1 MSASR
6 RPLGVLAIVAALAGA
21 GWYGWQ
27 QYAGQP
33 SLEGFASGNGRIEAT
48 EMDVASKTGGR
59 LDSVLVRE
67 GDDVNAGQVVARM
80 DVRAQEAE
88 LQISDAQI
96 EQARANRDAAAA
108 AVSQRHSDVATASAV
123 VSQRDSQLD
132 LAEKEIERTQRL
144 VDKGFI
150 SNQKLDVDR
159 TNRQSALDATK
170 AARSQLSGAQS
181 SIAAAGAAVKQ
192 ADAAIE
198 AAEARSARIRVDL
211 QDAVLTAP
219 ADGRVLYRLA
229 EPGEVLAA
237 GGKVLTLL
245 DITDVY
251 MTVFLPTSQAGRV
264 AIGSEARIVLDVRP
278 DISIPATVSFVSPQ
292 AQFTPKSVE
301 TQAEREKLMFRVRVK
316 IPPELLRA
324 YAKQVKTGLPGVA
337 WIRLDPAAPW
347 PATLPPPVELPEK
360 RAEKQAEK
368 QPEQQPEQRQD
379 QRPAS

>member
-144 VDKGFI
+144 VNKGFI

-368 QPEQQPEQRQD
+368 QPEQRQD